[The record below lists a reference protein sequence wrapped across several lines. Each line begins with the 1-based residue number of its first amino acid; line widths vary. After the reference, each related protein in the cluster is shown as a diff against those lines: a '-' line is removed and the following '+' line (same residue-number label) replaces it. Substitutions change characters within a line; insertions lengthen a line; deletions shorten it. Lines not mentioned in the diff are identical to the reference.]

1 VEEGIA
7 MAAIVIAGAGGMA
20 REAVT
25 WLTDLGLV
33 HQLVGF
39 VAAPDTPEGTTLLDL
54 PVWSELETPTERCGP
69 LSIVMGVG
77 SPGVKRLTARQAEA
91 VGAELLT
98 MVHPGAYVGR
108 DVVLG
113 PGVVVGP
120 NAVIPRENHI
130 GSGAL
135 VYYNATVGHDATV
148 GDFAYV
154 APGTVLGGHSVI
166 GNEVY
171 VGIGASV
178 LPSLTI
184 GDGAVIGAGAVVTRD
199 VPPGT
204 TVTGV
209 PARIHA
215 PKPRTNLSE
224 SSEEP

>member
-1 VEEGIA
+1 
-7 MAAIVIAGAGGMA
+7 MSAIVIAGAGGMA

-25 WLTDLGLV
+25 WLTDLGLD
-33 HQLVGF
+33 HHLAGF
-39 VAAPDTPEGTTLLDL
+39 VAAPDTPEGTTLLGL
-54 PVWSELETPTERCGP
+54 PVWSELETPTERWGP
-69 LSIVMGVG
+69 LRIVMGVG
-77 SPGVKRLTARQAEA
+77 SPGVKRLTAQQAED

-98 MVHPGAYVGR
+98 MVHPAAYVGR

-113 PGVVVGP
+113 DGVVVGP
-120 NAVIPRENHI
+120 YAVIPRENHI
-130 GSGAL
+130 GMGAL
-135 VYYNATVGHDATV
+135 VYYNATVGHDAKV
-148 GDFAYV
+148 GDFAYI
-154 APGTVLGGHSVI
+154 APGTVLGGHSII

-209 PARIHA
+209 PARAHRSKDPTIPSA
-215 PKPRTNLSE
+215 SP
-224 SSEEP
+224 EEP